1 MSAFIIRFLPIII
14 FLIIL
19 LVWYILTRKNKEE
32 DSSSRPPWFF
42 FIVITIIVFGI
53 TLVIF
58 RFVQFKEE
66 PGGTYIP
73 PKMTEE
79 GIEPGH
85 VKR

>member
-19 LVWYILTRKNKEE
+19 LVWYLLTRRNKEE
-32 DSSSRPPWFF
+32 NNSVRPPWMF
-42 FIVITIIVFGI
+42 FIVITIILFGI
-53 TLVIF
+53 ILVLF
-58 RFVQFKEE
+58 RFMQFGEE
-66 PGGTYIP
+66 PGGTYVP
-73 PKMTEE
+73 PKLTEE

>member
-19 LVWYILTRKNKEE
+19 LVWYILSRKIKDDDN
-32 DSSSRPPWFF
+32 SVRPPWFF
-42 FIVITIIVFGI
+42 FIVITIILFGV
-53 TLVIF
+53 TLVFF
-58 RFVQFKEE
+58 RFIQFEE
-66 PGGTYIP
+66 KPGGTYIP

>member
-14 FLIIL
+14 FLTIL
-19 LVWYILTRKNKEE
+19 LLWYIISRKNKEE
-32 DSSSRPPWFF
+32 DNPSRPPWFI
-42 FIVITIIVFGI
+42 FIVITIILFGI

-58 RFVQFKEE
+58 RFIQFEEE